1 MAASH
6 PHADEWRRRRRSTA
20 EQVEGLGLFD
30 AAPRPMPLAYAGGS
44 DTSEDAAE
52 SQASRAEQLR
62 ERALRAYRDAG
73 ARGLTADECARVLG
87 ATVLAVRPRVTEL
100 RQLGWIT
107 RTGERRRN
115 ESGLNASVL
124 VITDGGARRAS

>member
-1 MAASH
+1 MARH
-6 PHADEWRRRRRSTA
+6 PHADDRRTLSPR
-20 EQVEGLGLFD
+20 EQVAGLGLFD
-30 AAPRPMPLAYAGGS
+30 APPAPRPMPLAYAGGS

-62 ERALRAYRDAG
+62 ERALTAYRDAG
-73 ARGLTADECARVLG
+73 QRGLTADECARVIG

-107 RTGERRRN
+107 RTGERRQN
-115 ESGLNASVL
+115 DSGLGASVL
-124 VITDGGARRAS
+124 VITDGGLRRAS